1 MSNVANAPSLM
12 LDVSKKKMKHLL
24 HALLLFFLALSACTN
39 VEEKKSIQ
47 LELERITA
55 LIEATEK
62 EIAPYRT
69 VSKGSGISKEERA
82 ALTNASLIV
91 YELREQGLDTKE
103 AEADRS
109 QLEVSTMKAIR
120 ERERKRYE
128 ALKEKLE
135 QLLTRKTELE
145 KKI

>member
-1 MSNVANAPSLM
+1 
-12 LDVSKKKMKHLL
+12 MKHLL